1 MPGSRQSGVLHRQR
15 PGTIEDR
22 VCPIS
27 RVSKVRL
34 AFSKKSSQQRGTP
47 SIPEPLAVLGSELFG
62 WGKLGNKRPVQAARR
77 TRRKYRRTLAFSG
90 IDCAAVHER
99 FRVSTT
105 PCICTYYR
113 QATSSLCRACLAA
126 PSTCA
131 PMYVC
136 AALDTY
142 LYLGAACTSHNTYLV
157 WGAQVDTRGGGGEI
171 STLCMRRPQEI
182 FTYREGQVLPIAA
195 GPSSRCPA
203 VLPLRRSRHCLEPT
217 TIPTVVIVHV
227 GGSMHMAIE
236 GLEVASLAI

>member
-34 AFSKKSSQQRGTP
+34 AFSKKSFQQRGTP
-47 SIPEPLAVLGSELFG
+47 SIPEPPAVLGSELFE

-90 IDCAAVHER
+90 IDCAA
-99 FRVSTT
+99 
-105 PCICTYYR
+105 
-113 QATSSLCRACLAA
+113 QLGSSLCRACLAA

-142 LYLGAACTSHNTYLV
+142 LYLGA
-157 WGAQVDTRGGGGEI
+157 QVDTWEGGI

-182 FTYREGQVLPIAA
+182 LTYREGQVMPIAA
-195 GPSSRCPA
+195 GPSSRCPT

-217 TIPTVVIVHV
+217 TIPTVIVHV
-227 GGSMHMAIE
+227 GGMHMAIE
-236 GLEVASLAI
+236 GLEMFGIRIDGLAISSF